1 MRCVRCE
8 KNDALT
14 PGGYCGTCL
23 SVVRTE
29 VEFGWLQL
37 REYLARWAEF
47 AEWCAAR
54 GVASV

>member
-8 KNDALT
+8 KNDSLT
-14 PGGYCGTCL
+14 PGGYCATCL
-23 SVVRTE
+23 AAVRTE
-29 VEFGWLQL
+29 VEFGWFQL

-54 GVASV
+54 GLRTV